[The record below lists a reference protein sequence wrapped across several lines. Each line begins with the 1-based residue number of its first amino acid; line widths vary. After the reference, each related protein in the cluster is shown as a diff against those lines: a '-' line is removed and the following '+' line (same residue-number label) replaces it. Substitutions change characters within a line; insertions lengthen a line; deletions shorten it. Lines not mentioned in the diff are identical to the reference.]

1 MQNHAVTS
9 SYSMRDEEEKFE
21 YVVGRIQE
29 IYNFEPESEDELIR
43 YREFIR
49 HVILMYQ
56 KAELAEKI
64 GDQ

>member
-1 MQNHAVTS
+1 MQNHALTS
-9 SYSMRDEEEKFE
+9 SYIMRDEEEKFE

-64 GDQ
+64 GEQ